1 MSTLNCS
8 NREQSLLETDL
19 YRYDEA
25 WEKVPTRALQDYF
38 NIAEE
43 LIDDLISI
51 ASKLSSNELDKIP
64 VQPNSCIIDLRKAED
79 YNTFHLPTSVNLPL
93 VTEDSPNPFTDA
105 TALGFLW
112 GRFEALF
119 ANPSKDLLSLI
130 ENKKILLLCYDGD
143 SARVAT
149 SVLRAK
155 GYQADSLRGGF
166 QALGEM
172 NQNRPDTPVDE
183 ANLKQLL
190 GQSKSIL
197 V

>member
-1 MSTLNCS
+1 M
-8 NREQSLLETDL
+8 

-25 WEKVPTRALQDYF
+25 WEKAPVQALKDYF
-38 NIAEE
+38 DIAEE
-43 LIDDLISI
+43 LIEDLVSV

-64 VQPNSCIIDLRKAED
+64 VQPDSCIIDLRKAED
-79 YNTFHLPTSVNLPL
+79 YDAFHLPTSVNLPL

-105 TALGFLW
+105 AALGSLW

-119 ANPSKDLLSLI
+119 ANPTKDLLALI
-130 ENKKILLLCYDGD
+130 ENKKVLLLCYDGD

-166 QALGEM
+166 KALREM
-172 NQNRPDTPVDE
+172 NQSRPDTPVDE
-183 ANLKQLL
+183 ANIQQLL
-190 GQSKSIL
+190 GDSKAIP